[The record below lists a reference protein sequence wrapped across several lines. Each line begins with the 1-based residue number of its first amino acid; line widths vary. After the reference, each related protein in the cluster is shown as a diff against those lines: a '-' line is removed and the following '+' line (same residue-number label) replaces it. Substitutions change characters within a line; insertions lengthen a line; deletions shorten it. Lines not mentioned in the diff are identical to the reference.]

1 MHTTTNAGNLLFL
14 PHNTGIAII
23 DTATIVRIQAISN
36 YSKLFFSDSKT
47 LVVAKVLKWFEEKL
61 GNHDFLRIHR
71 THLVNKHFI
80 HQYSNGGSI
89 QLRNGERLEV
99 SKRRKALFLQSF

>member
-1 MHTTTNAGNLLFL
+1 MHTPTISGSLLLL
-14 PHNTGIAII
+14 PHNMGTAII

-36 YSKLFFSDSKT
+36 YSKLFFSDNKT
-47 LVVAKVLKWFEEKL
+47 LVVAKVLKWFEGKL
-61 GNHDFLRIHR
+61 DSHDFLRIHR

-80 HQYSNGGSI
+80 HQYTHGGSL
-89 QLRNGERLEV
+89 QLRNGERLAI